1 MSEWEF
7 LKIKDLVSDGSLE
20 KPLDG
25 NHGGLHPKGQ
35 DFVTS
40 GIPFVMASDIN
51 NSQIDLVGCKFIS
64 KQQALSLR
72 KGFAKTGDVLLTHK
86 ATLGRTSLVPPLKTD
101 FIMLTPQVTY
111 YRVRDKSR
119 INNHYLK
126 YYFDTPD
133 FQKTLANHGDA
144 GSTRA
149 YIGITAQHDLPVILP
164 PINEQKAIASVLSS
178 LDEKIDLLHRQN
190 KTLESM
196 AETLFRQWFIKGV
209 QEGWSETTIGEVF
222 TLNGGSTPST
232 KNDDFWDGDI
242 SWTSPRDLSGSES
255 IFLMSTERKITS
267 LGLKRISSGLLP
279 VRTLLMSS
287 RAPIGY
293 LSITDIPVAIN
304 QGYIA
309 IRENPDYHSEY
320 MYLWCKLNMETI
332 KNSGNGSVFQEI
344 SKSSFRNLTFIEPP
358 KEKVQS
364 FNELTR
370 DLFEK
375 NRLNTK
381 QIRRLERLRDTLLP
395 KLMSGEVR
403 VQYAEEAIAS
413 VA

>member
-7 LKIKDLVSDGSLE
+7 LQIKDLVSDGSLE

-25 NHGGLHPKGQ
+25 NHGGIHPKGA
-35 DFVTS
+35 DFVSS

-86 ATLGRTSLVPPLKTD
+86 ATLGRTAIVPPLKTD

-111 YRVRDKSR
+111 YRVKDKNR

-133 FQKTLANHGDA
+133 FQQTLANHGDA

-178 LDEKIDLLHRQN
+178 LDDKIDLLQRQN

-196 AETLFRQWFIKGV
+196 AETLFRQWFILDSTGV
-209 QEGWSETTIGEVF
+209 SVSIDQIIDFNPKRTLIKSQDATYLDMAGLSTVIFRANGYYRRPFSSGTKFTKRDTLLARITPCLENGKAAYIDFLDDNETGW
-222 TLNGGSTPST
+222 GSTEFIVMRP
-232 KNDDFWDGDI
+232 KKEIHPFI
-242 SWTSPRDLSGSES
+242 S
-255 IFLMSTERKITS
+255 
-267 LGLKRISSGLLP
+267 
-279 VRTLLMSS
+279 
-287 RAPIGY
+287 
-293 LSITDIPVAIN
+293 
-304 QGYIA
+304 YIMC
-309 IRENPDYHSEY
+309 RNPDFKEY
-320 MYLWCKLNMETI
+320 AESCMV
-332 KNSGNGSVFQEI
+332 GSTGRQRV
-344 SKSSFRNLTFIEPP
+344 NLDHLKKFNINLPTEASLRII
-358 KEKVQS
+358 
-364 FNELTR
+364 NELL
-370 DLFEK
+370 DSFESK
-375 NRLNTK
+375 LINNSK
-381 QIRRLERLRDTLLP
+381 QIDSLEKLRDTLLP

>member
-7 LKIKDLVSDGSLE
+7 LQIKDLVSDGSLE

-25 NHGGLHPKGQ
+25 NHGGIHPKGT
-35 DFVTS
+35 DFVSS

-86 ATLGRTSLVPPLKTD
+86 ATLGRTAIVPPLKTD

-111 YRVRDKSR
+111 YRVKDKNR

-133 FQKTLANHGDA
+133 FQQTLANHGDA

-178 LDEKIDLLHRQN
+178 LDDKIDLLQRQN
-190 KTLESM
+190 KTLESLANTM
-196 AETLFRQWFIKGV
+196 FRQWFVEGAPDDWETKPLSEVATFTNGLACQKFPAIPGKPSLPVLKIK
-209 QEGWSETTIGEVF
+209 E
-222 TLNGGSTPST
+222 LNNG
-232 KNDDFWDGDI
+232 
-242 SWTSPRDLSGSES
+242 
-255 IFLMSTERKITS
+255 
-267 LGLKRISSGLLP
+267 ISSGSDLATASVKENYIVNHGDVIFSWSASLMVKIWSGPICVLNQHLFKVSSDTYPKWFYFEWCKHYLEQFISISQSHATTMGHIKRQDLDEAMVKIPSNNELVAMTAEMEPLLSQRIENMRQI
-279 VRTLLMSS
+279 RTL
-287 RAPIGY
+287 
-293 LSITDIPVAIN
+293 
-304 QGYIA
+304 
-309 IRENPDYHSEY
+309 E
-320 MYLWCKLNMETI
+320 C
-332 KNSGNGSVFQEI
+332 
-344 SKSSFRNLTFIEPP
+344 
-358 KEKVQS
+358 
-364 FNELTR
+364 
-370 DLFEK
+370 
-375 NRLNTK
+375 
-381 QIRRLERLRDTLLP
+381 LRDTLLP
-395 KLMSGEVR
+395 KLMSGDIR

>member
-1 MSEWEF
+1 MSEWSNVN
-7 LKIKDLVSDGSLE
+7 LASLLSFGNG
-20 KPLDG
+20 KSRPLDSG
-25 NHGGLHPKGQ
+25 NIPVYGGN
-35 DFVTS
+35 
-40 GIPFVMASDIN
+40 GIMSYVSQSNYDQETIIIGRVGAYCGATYYENKPVWISDN
-51 NSQIDLVGCKFIS
+51 
-64 KQQALSLR
+64 ALSAKAIGKNNTKYLYYLL
-72 KGFAKTGDVLLTHK
+72 KNLDLNQFAEGSSHPLLTQKLLKSVETK
-86 ATLGRTSLVPPLKTD
+86 AALNP
-101 FIMLTPQVTY
+101 
-111 YRVRDKSR
+111 
-119 INNHYLK
+119 
-126 YYFDTPD
+126 
-133 FQKTLANHGDA
+133 
-144 GSTRA
+144 
-149 YIGITAQHDLPVILP
+149 
-164 PINEQKAIASVLSS
+164 NEQKAIASVLSS
-178 LDEKIDLLHRQN
+178 LDDKIDLLHRQN

-196 AETLFRQWFIKGV
+196 TETLFRQWFIEEA
-209 QEGWSETTIGEVF
+209 QEDWPETTIGEVF

-309 IRENPDYHSEY
+309 IRESSHYHSEY
-320 MYLWCKLNMETI
+320 MYLWCKLNMEII

-344 SKSSFRNLTFIEPP
+344 SKSSFRDLTFIEPP
-358 KEKVQS
+358 KEKVHS

-381 QIRRLERLRDTLLP
+381 QIRRLEKLRNTLLP
-395 KLMSGEVR
+395 KLMSGDVR
-403 VQYAEEAIAS
+403 VEYVEKAITS